1 MKGKKKFMMNM
12 VAACKL
18 FFPKIK
24 IDVERWR
31 FNEQAQL
38 YVSNKGRVRRKNGTL
53 IEFKVRR
60 DNGYISVYTKES
72 GFWSVH
78 QLVAQTWIP
87 NSDPTKNTVDH
98 LDHNKRN
105 NRVDNLEWCTVA
117 ENRARANRDLCYD
130 PDEADRLIE
139 KYNRANKQLIRE
151 NEDLKKVNAK
161 LLSSNKQIQIPIP
174 EDACPEDPIIKC
186 NGIAITAR
194 ELSLISMAGNFGPKY
209 AKRLQNFV
217 GHVNENDSVYIGG
230 MTFTRI

>member
-1 MKGKKKFMMNM
+1 MIK
-12 VAACKL
+12 VAVLKS
-18 FFPKIK
+18 FFPSNKLDI
-24 IDVERWR
+24 ERWR

-105 NRVDNLEWCTVA
+105 NRVENLEWCTVT
-117 ENRARANRDLCYD
+117 ENRARAERDLCYN
-130 PDEADRLIE
+130 PDEADRLIN
-139 KYNRANKQLIRE
+139 KYNHE
-151 NEDLKKVNAK
+151 NTLLKKEVAK
-161 LLSSNKQIQIPIP
+161 LKSENTKMMVSLTKNNETVEQMTANMSDTPIVV
-174 EDACPEDPIIKC
+174 C
-186 NGIAITAR
+186 NGIPISKR
-194 ELSLISMAGNFGPKY
+194 ELELVCMAGNFGSKY
-209 AKRLQNFV
+209 AKRIRNFIE
-217 GHVNENDSVYIGG
+217 GINANETIRVGG
-230 MTFTRI
+230 MQFTRV

>member
-1 MKGKKKFMMNM
+1 MIK
-12 VAACKL
+12 VAVLKS
-18 FFPKIK
+18 FFPSIK
-24 IDVERWR
+24 LDIERWR

-105 NRVDNLEWCTVA
+105 NRVENLEWCTVT
-117 ENRARANRDLCYD
+117 ENRARAERDLCYD
-130 PDEADRLIE
+130 PDEADRLINKYGQE
-139 KYNRANKQLIRE
+139 NTLLKKEVAKLKTENTKLTIAAMKYNDTVGQIAE
-151 NEDLKKVNAK
+151 NMSDA
-161 LLSSNKQIQIPIP
+161 PIV
-174 EDACPEDPIIKC
+174 IC
-186 NGIAITAR
+186 NGIPVSKR
-194 ELSLISMAGNFGPKY
+194 ELELICMAGTFGPKY
-209 AKRLQNFV
+209 VKRIYNFIE
-217 GHVNENDSVYIGG
+217 GKNPNDSVRVGG
-230 MTFTRI
+230 MEFTHV

>member
-1 MKGKKKFMMNM
+1 MIK
-12 VAACKL
+12 VAVLKS
-18 FFPKIK
+18 FFPSIK
-24 IDVERWR
+24 LDIERWR

-105 NRVDNLEWCTVA
+105 NRVENLEWCTVT
-117 ENRARANRDLCYD
+117 ENRARAERDLCYD
-130 PDEADRLIE
+130 PDEADRLIN
-139 KYNRANKQLIRE
+139 KYNHE
-151 NEDLKKVNAK
+151 NNLLKKEVAK
-161 LLSSNKQIQIPIP
+161 LKSENTKMMVSLTKNNETVEQMTANMSDTPIVV
-174 EDACPEDPIIKC
+174 C
-186 NGIAITAR
+186 NGIPISKR
-194 ELSLISMAGNFGPKY
+194 ELELVCMAGNFGSKY
-209 AKRLQNFV
+209 AKRIRNFIE
-217 GHVNENDSVYIGG
+217 GINANETIRVGG
-230 MTFTRI
+230 MQFTRV

>member
-1 MKGKKKFMMNM
+1 MIK
-12 VAACKL
+12 VAVLKS
-18 FFPKIK
+18 FFPSIK
-24 IDVERWR
+24 LDIERWR

-105 NRVDNLEWCTVA
+105 NRVDNLEWCTVT
-117 ENRARANRDLCYD
+117 ENRARAERDLCYD
-130 PDEADRLIE
+130 PDEADRLIN
-139 KYNRANKQLIRE
+139 KYNRE
-151 NEDLKKVNAK
+151 NNLLKKEVAK
-161 LLSSNKQIQIPIP
+161 LKSENTKMMVSLTKNNETVEQMTANMSDTPIVV
-174 EDACPEDPIIKC
+174 C
-186 NGIAITAR
+186 NGIPISKR
-194 ELSLISMAGNFGPKY
+194 ELELVCMAGNFGSKY
-209 AKRLQNFV
+209 AKRIRNFIE
-217 GHVNENDSVYIGG
+217 GINANETIRVGG
-230 MTFTRI
+230 MQFIRV

>member
-1 MKGKKKFMMNM
+1 MIK
-12 VAACKL
+12 VAVLKS
-18 FFPKIK
+18 FFPSIK
-24 IDVERWR
+24 LDIERWR

-105 NRVDNLEWCTVA
+105 NRVENLEWCTVT
-117 ENRARANRDLCYD
+117 ENRARAERDLCYD
-130 PDEADRLIE
+130 PDEADRLIN
-139 KYNRANKQLIRE
+139 KYNRE
-151 NEDLKKVNAK
+151 NNLLKKEVAK
-161 LLSSNKQIQIPIP
+161 LKSENTKMMVSLTKNNETVEQMTANMSDTPIVV
-174 EDACPEDPIIKC
+174 C
-186 NGIAITAR
+186 NGIPISKR
-194 ELSLISMAGNFGPKY
+194 ELELVCMAGNFGSKY
-209 AKRLQNFV
+209 AKRIRNFIE
-217 GHVNENDSVYIGG
+217 GINANETIRVGG
-230 MTFTRI
+230 MQFTRV